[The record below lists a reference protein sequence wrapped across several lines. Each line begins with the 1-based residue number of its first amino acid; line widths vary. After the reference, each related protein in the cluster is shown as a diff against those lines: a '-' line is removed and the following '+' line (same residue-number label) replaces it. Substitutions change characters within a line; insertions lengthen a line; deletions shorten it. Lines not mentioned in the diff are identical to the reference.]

1 MAHQSDACSINP
13 GLLHQP
19 ITNNA
24 EINLQIRTSG
34 VVNARRVGV
43 RAMAKELSMTKHSFR
58 MTLAVTF
65 LIASVMSAAETTGEQ
80 PNIVVIL
87 TDDI

>member
-1 MAHQSDACSINP
+1 
-13 GLLHQP
+13 
-19 ITNNA
+19 
-24 EINLQIRTSG
+24 
-34 VVNARRVGV
+34 
-43 RAMAKELSMTKHSFR
+43 MAKELSMTKHSFR